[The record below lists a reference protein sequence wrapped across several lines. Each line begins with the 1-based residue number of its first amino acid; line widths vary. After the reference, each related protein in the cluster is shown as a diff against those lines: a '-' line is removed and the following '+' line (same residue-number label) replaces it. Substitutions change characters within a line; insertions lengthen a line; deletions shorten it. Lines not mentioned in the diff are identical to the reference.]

1 MSDFFESPILNSPY
15 EEPSR
20 YWALDDD
27 GRPTGTIV
35 NGRRDSSYVTPIARA
50 SRDAGNDVP
59 KQDELD
65 LSIKSVKDDGQ
76 LYQYDIINT
85 VRKEVSKWR
94 HSPEKDWKVTP
105 ETAKLLK
112 HWRHHKFSDR
122 RPFFCQVEAAEIYI
136 WLTEVAPQ
144 VAAGKRILDY
154 IAKGNLDA
162 NPEIERVALKLATGA
177 GKTTVMAMLIAWQT
191 INAVRSPSKK
201 SYTTSFLI
209 VSPGLTIRDRLRVL
223 QPNDPEEY
231 YRHWEIIPQEF
242 IHDIKKAKVVVTN
255 YHAFKL
261 RELLDV
267 AKGTRNLLQG
277 RHGE

>member
-20 YWALDDD
+20 YWALDED

-50 SRDAGNDVP
+50 SRDAGMDVP
-59 KQDELD
+59 KQDEFD

-136 WLTEVAPQ
+136 WLTE
-144 VAAGKRILDY
+144 
-154 IAKGNLDA
+154 
-162 NPEIERVALKLATGA
+162 
-177 GKTTVMAMLIAWQT
+177 
-191 INAVRSPSKK
+191 
-201 SYTTSFLI
+201 
-209 VSPGLTIRDRLRVL
+209 
-223 QPNDPEEY
+223 
-231 YRHWEIIPQEF
+231 
-242 IHDIKKAKVVVTN
+242 
-255 YHAFKL
+255 
-261 RELLDV
+261 
-267 AKGTRNLLQG
+267 
-277 RHGE
+277 